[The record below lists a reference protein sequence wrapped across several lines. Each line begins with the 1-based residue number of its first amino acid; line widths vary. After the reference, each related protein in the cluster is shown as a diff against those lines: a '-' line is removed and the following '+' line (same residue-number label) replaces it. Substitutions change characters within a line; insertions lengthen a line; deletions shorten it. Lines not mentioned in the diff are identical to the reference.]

1 MQKINTNPDM
11 TGWSEERKK
20 TFQCIATEEKETFEE
35 VLANV
40 FPVSA
45 RDKIRKNKEKYT
57 YVLGKNDK

>member
-1 MQKINTNPDM
+1 M